1 MKKLELLPSMERV
14 DCKTESAISEGILA
28 TALRLPMMCGGNGRC
43 ATCHV
48 YVISGAENLSPPSTR
63 EQTALGRLT
72 GMKGNSRLAC
82 QAKMLGDVSVE
93 VPAAHYIQSVSE
105 LELLIG
111 TRAEKDLL
119 AATDGRVVVRKG
131 QIITKFIVTKMKT
144 QAL

>member
-1 MKKLELLPSMERV
+1 MKRLDLLPSMERV
-14 DCKTESAISEGILA
+14 ECKTESSISDGILA

-48 YVISGAENLSPPSTR
+48 YVVSGAENLSPASDR
-63 EQTALGRLT
+63 EQAALGRLT
-72 GMKGNSRLAC
+72 GMKENSRLAC
-82 QAKMLGDVSVE
+82 QARMLGDVSVE
-93 VPAAHYIQSVSE
+93 VPAAHYIQSASE
-105 LELLIG
+105 LESLIG

-131 QIITKFIVTKMKT
+131 QIITKFIVTKMKS